1 MFKNKYGILVVSGIG
16 LLAVGG
22 PQIPLEMSLDSR
34 AIFSMVWLLLVH
46 LTIVAN
52 WRRLTQSD
60 LREQHREEAQR
71 RRQWLEVEQQSRH
84 VRSRQRQSK
93 TPIKLYKQI

>member
-22 PQIPLEMSLDSR
+22 PQLPLEMSFDSR
-34 AIFSMVWLLLVH
+34 TIFSITWLLLVH

-52 WRRLTQSD
+52 WRRLTRFD

-71 RRQWLEVEQQSRH
+71 RKKWLEAEQ
-84 VRSRQRQSK
+84 RSRQARSRQQAPRSM
-93 TPIKLYKQI
+93 KLYKQI